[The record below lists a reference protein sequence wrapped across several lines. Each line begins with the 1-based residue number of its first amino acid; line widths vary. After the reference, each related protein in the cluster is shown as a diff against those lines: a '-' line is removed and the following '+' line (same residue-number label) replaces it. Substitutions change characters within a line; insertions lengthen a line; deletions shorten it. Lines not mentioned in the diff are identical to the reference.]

1 MRPEIPVMRIAIT
14 MVAALAAT
22 LLPAS
27 PAAADRVQPGA
38 PGLKIKEHRSHVKAI
53 GPGFVLKLSPRGL
66 DVRVDEDRFGDPASG
81 NPIERQTINLTGLT
95 LRPFECRNG
104 TYTIRTGT
112 FKRTFRASQFA
123 RRPLP
128 YTDGFATGAP
138 GIFTPFLGELDGT
151 VTDADGRTLRFL
163 ISDLV
168 QEVLTA
174 DGFAATAPIHG
185 LFIDEQGRVRD
196 RISLIGRFNS
206 GPDGQN
212 ARYGIEDRGT
222 CRQIADLPY
231 GPGSERAVVTGP
243 LFVLPFAAP
252 VTVPGN
258 H

>member
-1 MRPEIPVMRIAIT
+1 MSPVVPVKRITIT
-14 MVAALAAT
+14 LVAALAAT
-22 LLPAS
+22 LLPAF
-27 PAAADRVQPGA
+27 PASADRDRPGA
-38 PGLKIKEHRSHVKAI
+38 PGLTIKETRSHVRAV

-66 DVRVDEDRFGDPASG
+66 DVRIDEERFGDPATG

-112 FKRTFRASQFA
+112 FKRTFRVSRFA
-123 RRPLP
+123 KRPAP
-128 YTDGFATGAP
+128 YTDGFATGSP

-168 QEVLTA
+168 QEVMTA

-185 LFIDEQGRVRD
+185 LFIDDEGRVRD

-206 GPDGQN
+206 GPDGQD
-212 ARYGIEDRGT
+212 ATYGIEDRGT

-243 LFVLPFAAP
+243 LFVLPFSAP
-252 VTVPGN
+252 VTVLRK